1 MYSPKTFISI
11 EKIHR
16 ITTENRKNIEQN
28 KRIPFRYLYFKDQ
41 FNNMLGIGQTSIK
54 REQKLDSFLLISK
67 MKDFPDVFLR
77 SIEC

>member
-67 MKDFPDVFLR
+67 MKDFPDIFPR